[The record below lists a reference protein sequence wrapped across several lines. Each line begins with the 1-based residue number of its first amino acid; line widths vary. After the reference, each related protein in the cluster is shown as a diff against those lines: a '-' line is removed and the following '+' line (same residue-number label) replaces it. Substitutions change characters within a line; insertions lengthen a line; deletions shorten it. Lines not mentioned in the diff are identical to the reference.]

1 MTLSLY
7 STYKAWKKENA
18 QENAQENARENA
30 RNNTPDNSHAHARN
44 SLSANAAQP
53 HAAMRHEASAF
64 YAAFAAMGCG
74 LGGMACAD
82 TMESRPI

>member
-7 STYKAWKKENA
+7 STYKAWKR
-18 QENAQENARENA
+18 ENAREAA
-30 RNNTPDNSHAHARN
+30 RKT
-44 SLSANAAQP
+44 AAPRP
-53 HAAMRHEASAF
+53 HPAMKHEAAAF

-82 TMESRPI
+82 TMDSHRR

>member
-7 STYKAWKKENA
+7 STIKAWK
-18 QENAQENARENA
+18 RENERERAQRQASSA
-30 RNNTPDNSHAHARN
+30 R
-44 SLSANAAQP
+44 P
-53 HAAMRHEASAF
+53 HAAMQQEASAF

-82 TMESRPI
+82 NMEHHKP